1 MLQSPLWLFFSLVC
15 IFKLNCGTLI
25 ILGVVVIITFFLK
38 IEIQFHCL
46 SMKFRYHIFI
56 WQSNCRECDI
66 TWQLIKPKTNMSKI
80 YENFFGDLFVCPRI
94 TFLFIRKQE
103 SFGLL
108 FSTSENTVYV
118 GIKSNFAIDLYFL
131 FLVVNAHFYISTF
144 SYFHIFIFSYFH
156 IQINLLSWM
165 HISPFS

>member
-1 MLQSPLWLFFSLVC
+1 MRMGADAAVSLVVFLLLGLYLQVKLWLTHNS
-15 IFKLNCGTLI
+15 GTCCYYY
-25 ILGVVVIITFFLK
+25 ILLK

-46 SMKFRYHIFI
+46 SMKFRYHRFI

-94 TFLFIRKQE
+94 TFLFITKQK
-103 SFGLL
+103 SIGLL

-118 GIKSNFAIDLYFL
+118 GIKSNFAKFWVSFFGHECTFL
-131 FLVVNAHFYISTF
+131 
-144 SYFHIFIFSYFH
+144 YFHIFIFSY
-156 IQINLLSWM
+156 SD
-165 HISPFS
+165 